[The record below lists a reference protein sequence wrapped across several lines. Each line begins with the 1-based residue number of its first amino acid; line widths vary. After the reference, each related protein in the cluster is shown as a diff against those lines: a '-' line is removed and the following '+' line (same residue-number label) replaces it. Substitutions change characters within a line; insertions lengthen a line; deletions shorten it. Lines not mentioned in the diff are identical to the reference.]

1 MGGGGRWHIV
11 IQCERQGQTSS
22 TLYNRC
28 LAVARTTA
36 QALWDDTVKLYLVAK
51 CCIIYDVQLQYRTYQ
66 QIYVCIRH
74 PKGCTTGKQDLY
86 LYSTKIL
93 VQYAKILVQHAK
105 I

>member
-1 MGGGGRWHIV
+1 MHV
-11 IQCERQGQTSS
+11 
-22 TLYNRC
+22 
-28 LAVARTTA
+28 
-36 QALWDDTVKLYLVAK
+36 WDDTVKLYLVAK

-86 LYSTKIL
+86 LYSTPKYLYSTRKFELIKHL
-93 VQYAKILVQHAK
+93 QVDDINL

>member
-1 MGGGGRWHIV
+1 MKM
-11 IQCERQGQTSS
+11 
-22 TLYNRC
+22 L
-28 LAVARTTA
+28 ARTALAGGSTSA

-93 VQYAKILVQHAK
+93 VHVHVQYAKILVQYAK

>member
-1 MGGGGRWHIV
+1 MPGTYEYHKLTH
-11 IQCERQGQTSS
+11 TS
-22 TLYNRC
+22 
-28 LAVARTTA
+28 A

-86 LYSTKIL
+86 LYSTPKYLYSTPKYLYSTRKFELIKHL
-93 VQYAKILVQHAK
+93 QVDDINL